1 MANAFYS
8 KFESTVVEYIGNDKA
23 ELALNRQLDRCGVT
37 ADTFTSDHLSDV
49 LDTMVGLCTLYLSG
63 EDEKLAE
70 LTEKLKSMI

>member
-1 MANAFYS
+1 MSNTFYS
-8 KFESTVVEYIGNDKA
+8 KLESTVVEYIGDDKA

-37 ADTFTSDHLSDV
+37 ADNFTSDHLGEV

-70 LTEKLKSMI
+70 LTKKLKSMI